1 MGKVRSKKFFAHE
14 QFNLRNRKKK
24 EGKTK
29 ATAAAETIPRGI
41 SRSS

>member
-14 QFNLRNRKKK
+14 QFNLRIEKK